1 MMSHPTQHMF
11 SDVVHSV
18 PRACSLFCFSFRI
31 FFSLS
36 VLLTTSFPLVY
47 GQVYWV
53 SVNRHLMLSL
63 QYGCSIPLSL
73 PPLFPSFLPIFP
85 SFFPHG
91 ARNQTQSLLPAGKVL
106 YHWAISLGICFHVL
120 EIPFEF
126 YISAEVSS
134 SLITSSCFRSPSS
147 RIQHLVNL
155 YWWLSFLVVVDCDSL
170 STYWVENLFWMLSVM
185 RLPQASSSSVAQ
197 ASSSSYLESLLS
209 FSSTK
214 GAPDFVLWLSRQ

>member
-1 MMSHPTQHMF
+1 MLSTPF
-11 SDVVHSV
+11 PGLVL
-18 PRACSLFCFSFRI
+18 CFCFVFLSR

-36 VLLTTSFPLVY
+36 ALLTTSFPLVY

-63 QYGCSIPLSL
+63 YYGCFIPLSL
-73 PPLFPSFLPIFP
+73 
-85 SFFPHG
+85 
-91 ARNQTQSLLPAGKVL
+91 SLLCSHPSLLSSLLSFHMGLGIKPRAF

-134 SLITSSCFRSPSS
+134 PLITSSCFRSPSP

-155 YWWLSFLVVVDCDSL
+155 YWWPSFLVVVDCDSL